1 MRHLIS
7 AGSFDK
13 KLHRFL
19 LNHPDLKNKT
29 KGTLGLLSKDVFS
42 ASLETHKLSGSLK
55 MFYGA
60 SINNSYRIV
69 FIFDTENVFLLNI
82 GSHDE
87 VY

>member
-1 MRHLIS
+1 MRNLIS
-7 AGSFDK
+7 AGYFDK
-13 KLHRFL
+13 KLHKFL

-29 KGTLGLLSKDVFS
+29 KGALDLLSKDVFS

-60 SINNSYRIV
+60 SINRSYRIV
-69 FIFDTENVFLLNI
+69 FIFDTKNIFLFNV
-82 GSHDE
+82 GSHNE